1 MKEIDTLWG
10 NIFRKKPVL
19 QALKETSVFS
29 DLTTK
34 ELSLVEEFVHLR
46 NYEPGESIFNEGDPG
61 VGMYIVVSG
70 KITIIKKT
78 EKGPWIELA
87 TIEENGFFGEISI
100 IEGGPR
106 TASAKAAERTDL
118 LGFFKSD
125 LEALMEKRPAIAT
138 KILYDIARIV
148 CERLRIT
155 NEELSRCKNI

>member
-10 NIFRKKPVL
+10 NIFKKKPVI
-19 QALKETSVFS
+19 QALKETSMFS
-29 DLTTK
+29 NLTAK
-34 ELSLVEEFVHLR
+34 ELSLIEEFVHLR
-46 NYEPGESIFNEGDPG
+46 TYEPGEKVFSEGDPG

-70 KITIIKKT
+70 KIGITKKT
-78 EKGPWIELA
+78 EKGSRIELA

-106 TASAKAAERTDL
+106 TASSRAVERTDL

-125 LEALMEKRPAIAT
+125 LEALMVKRPAIAT

-148 CERLRIT
+148 CERLRFT
-155 NEELSRCKNI
+155 TEELSRCKNI